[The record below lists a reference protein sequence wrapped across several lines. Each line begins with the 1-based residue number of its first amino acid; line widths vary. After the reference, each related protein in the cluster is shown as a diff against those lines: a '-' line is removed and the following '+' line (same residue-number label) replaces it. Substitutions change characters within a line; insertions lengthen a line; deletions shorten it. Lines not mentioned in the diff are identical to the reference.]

1 MIASRVPN
9 QEDMVNSFQ
18 ESQRFYAEGAYDQ
31 AIVQYEAV
39 SRIRSKT
46 LDTAGIQV
54 TVGEEV
60 FPVQEA
66 ADYQIGNSYAK
77 VYTEYA
83 RQAEDEP
90 DGVHRGRLASKA
102 DSAFAATLR
111 AFQQVI
117 SHSTNEVLIVQAYGR
132 LIDLNFKAK
141 KYPEVIE
148 AADALRAAYPDDP
161 QVIVGYYNTGWAF
174 YEMKDSAGAFPHRLP
189 GGPQPFSDRRV
200 LSRIRPLRARHR
212 VLPSIDRPS
221 AD

>member
-1 MIASRVPN
+1 MNLLLVLIVTVGGTLIASRLPN

-18 ESQRFYAEGAYDQ
+18 EAQRFYAEGAYDQ

-46 LDTAGIQV
+46 LDTEGIQV

-77 VYTEYA
+77 VYTDYA

-102 DSAFAATLR
+102 DSAFAALETIY
-111 AFQQVI
+111 AE
-117 SHSTNEVLIVQAYGR
+117 EVGHVAYGSKWFNFLCGR
-132 LIDLNFKAK
+132 HELDPRDVFHDLVRTYFHGALKPPFNEEKRAEAGLPPDFYWPLAE
-141 KYPEVIE
+141 EVG
-148 AADALRAAYPDDP
+148 R
-161 QVIVGYYNTGWAF
+161 G
-174 YEMKDSAGAFPHRLP
+174 
-189 GGPQPFSDRRV
+189 
-200 LSRIRPLRARHR
+200 
-212 VLPSIDRPS
+212 
-221 AD
+221 